1 MYDNPN
7 TNLSASNFNST
18 AYLLNNLGL
27 SINDFVD
34 DLNRFTATANGNTS
48 ILAAG
53 QLYEEMSIFANI
65 LDVSVM
71 FSSYSLGHQL
81 FLVDGSID
89 F

>member
-34 DLNRFTATANGNTS
+34 DLNRFTAVANGSSS

-53 QLYEEMSIFANI
+53 QLSEEMSVFANI
-65 LDVSVM
+65 LDVSVI
-71 FSSYSLGHQL
+71 FLANSLGHKF
-81 FLVDGSID
+81 FLVDGPID

>member
-7 TNLSASNFNST
+7 TTLSASNFNST

-34 DLNRFTATANGNTS
+34 DLNAFTAVAKGNIS

-53 QLYEEMSIFANI
+53 QLREEMTVFANI
-65 LDVSVM
+65 LDVSAM
-71 FSSYSLGHQL
+71 FSSNSLRHQI
-81 FLVDGSID
+81 FNVDGLID